1 MVKFQNT
8 FVPEGKNIS
17 IICFKQTIYLNGIY
31 FYAQDLIEELSKTNN
46 VSLYANTVFF
56 NSLKP
61 DVKNRINSVHAI
73 PSFSNKVYKWIWSLV
88 VFPFKMLRKNDDL
101 VIFTAEDIPALP
113 FGILGKLKVFPFKT
127 SMVVHDLAEYF
138 VGRYSFWK
146 DIYRRFI
153 VKRLIWAVD
162 YIITVSQKTR
172 DDILTLN
179 FKRNSEISI
188 FYNQVKR
195 KEVIQDTKCGD
206 FIIYVSGLDY
216 PSKNHLWLIDE
227 YAKIVGNGFKSKL
240 YLVGNAHPNSLHLS
254 RIEKRIHELHLEE
267 MVVVKQNVS
276 NEELEELYRS
286 CLFSVFPSKYEGFG
300 RPIIESIN
308 YGKEVYSTDV
318 GIYQEVKDNS
328 LVHPFHEIHKRVSNE

>member
-1 MVKFQNT
+1 MINFQNT
-8 FVPEGKNIS
+8 FVPQGKNIS

-56 NSLKP
+56 NSLSP
-61 DVKNRINSVHAI
+61 DVKNRIDSVYAI
-73 PSFSNKVYKWIWSLV
+73 PSFSNKVYKWIWSLI
-88 VFPFKMLRKNDDL
+88 VFPFKMLGKNNDL

-113 FGILGKLKVFPFKT
+113 FGILSKLNILPFKT
-127 SMVVHDLAEYF
+127 SMVVHDLSGIF
-138 VGRYSFWK
+138 CRRYSFWK

-162 YIITVSQKTR
+162 YIIAVSKKTK
-172 DDILTLN
+172 DDILSLK
-179 FKRNSEISI
+179 FKNESEISI
-188 FYNQVKR
+188 FYNQVKLKNN
-195 KEVIQDTKCGD
+195 KEYSEDGD

-216 PSKNHLWLIDE
+216 PSKNHLWLIEE

-254 RIEKRIHELHLEE
+254 RIEKRIQDLHLEE
-267 MVVVKQNVS
+267 MVVVMQNVT
-276 NEELEELYRS
+276 NEELEKLYSS

-328 LVHPFHEIHKRVSNE
+328 LVHPFS